1 MRKLLDLFK
10 LESTYQ
16 LEYKRNAHAPK
27 YIPTTYEQDSSQS
40 ITSNGRYDL
49 TRFSPHESAIVS
61 NVWYTV
67 QLKYPPEYRSM
78 GLANESYM
86 IKYKPRYVLFEILI
100 LAYSESQNP
109 VDLFAVSL
117 AYASKGAFYRN
128 KALFYFEK
136 SEKYITPEFMNNFLS
151 YMPLS
156 VYLTFSQL
164 YEQEHLYPQAI
175 HYAKLAGR
183 YSDTYTSATRIKELK
198 EKEKRNPVKRSS
210 KITADHIQFE
220 KDVSIAADF
229 FLKHKYLPSN
239 LNPPSTDS
247 EPRKN
252 FSADSLSSESNPS
265 TKAPTTKPLR
275 RRSRSI
281 NVEQY
286 AAMCNAY
293 LEHQD
298 EMEQYKNIEYEPSDK
313 YDDA

>member
-16 LEYKRNAHAPK
+16 LEYKRNAHTPR

-40 ITSNGRYDL
+40 ITSDGRYDL

-61 NVWYTV
+61 SVWHTV
-67 QLKYPPEYRSM
+67 QQKYPPEYRAM
-78 GLANESYM
+78 GLANESYI

-100 LAYSESQNP
+100 LIYSQSQNP

-117 AYASKGAFYRN
+117 AYASKCAFYRN

-183 YSDTYTSATRIKELK
+183 YSDTYKSVTRIQQLK
-198 EKEKRNPVKRSS
+198 ETAKRNPAKRALKMSQEQ
-210 KITADHIQFE
+210 IQFE
-220 KDVSIAADF
+220 KDISAAADF
-229 FLKHKYLPSN
+229 FLKNKYLPSD
-239 LNPPSTDS
+239 LNHRSKIPSS
-247 EPRKN
+247 APYQEP
-252 FSADSLSSESNPS
+252 
-265 TKAPTTKPLR
+265 
-275 RRSRSI
+275 I
-281 NVEQY
+281 NIEPY
-286 AAMCNAY
+286 ATMCNAY

-298 EMEQYKNIEYEPSDK
+298 EMEQYKDIEYEPSDEH
-313 YDDA
+313 DDA